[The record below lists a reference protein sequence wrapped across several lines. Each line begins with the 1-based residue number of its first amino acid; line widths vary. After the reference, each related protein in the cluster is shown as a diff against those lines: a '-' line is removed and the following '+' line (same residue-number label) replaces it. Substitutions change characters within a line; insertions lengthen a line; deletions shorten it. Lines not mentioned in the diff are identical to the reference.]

1 MQNEETKLLAGL
13 LFAPGAPELRKI
25 KLRTHNLCT
34 QFNRTFEDEI
44 EKRAQIL
51 ADMFDELGKG
61 SFLQGPIYIHYGK
74 HTRIGQRFFGNFNLT
89 IQDDALVTIGN
100 DCNFGPNVTLVTP
113 VHPMLAQERRGLQ
126 NQAGETLHLCYAKPI
141 AIGDDCWLGAN
152 VVVCPGVTIGEGC
165 VVGAGSVVTRDIP
178 AMSFAAGNPCRVIR
192 AITPEDSMTLRPE
205 LWGNDLRLNK

>member
-34 QFNRTFEDEI
+34 QFNRTFEDEV

-126 NQAGETLHLCYAKPI
+126 NHAGETLHLCYAKPI

-178 AMSFAAGNPCRVIR
+178 PMSFAAGNPCRVIR
-192 AITPEDSMTLRPE
+192 DITSEDSMTLRPE